1 MCTGACRGLG
11 YCPLAQTSP
20 QISPIHMETYK
31 VNDSES
37 KAIWKA
43 LAEMQKIVN
52 DLGDK
57 VAQLELRT
65 PEKITFVPPKPIN
78 LADLQLVP
86 AEPSAIQEKGSGD
99 LGSLNE
105 APDFIIDYIVTLL
118 APLAGWQLDLIYK
131 KCKEQRKN
139 NG

>member
-1 MCTGACRGLG
+1 
-11 YCPLAQTSP
+11 
-20 QISPIHMETYK
+20 
-31 VNDSES
+31 
-37 KAIWKA
+37 
-43 LAEMQKIVN
+43 MQKIVN

-99 LGSLNE
+99 LGSLND